1 MRATPDPAERPRRDV
16 GGLGGHDVPMRQL
29 LPGPTVDITVDE
41 AYGTALGSRTDG
53 PWVGLCMVASID
65 GSTAVAGSSAKL
77 SSPTDTAVLGRL
89 RQLADVIVVGA
100 GTVRDEEYGMPRKQ
114 GQRVGV
120 VTQSGQLDF
129 TTDLFRS
136 GAGFLITTE
145 RGAPGVPDA
154 IDVIRLGHGTI
165 DLRAVIRELP
175 SFVGGADYVQVE
187 GGAALNGAMFEAD
200 LIDEINVT
208 TSPATFGGPG
218 PRLATGA
225 PPHAHRFDAAQLTI
239 DDESFVYT
247 RWLRRRD

>member
-1 MRATPDPAERPRRDV
+1 MRCRSAQRDDTARPGDR
-16 GGLGGHDVPMRQL
+16 GHDGRMRRL
-29 LPGPTVDITVDE
+29 LPGPADDITVDG
-41 AYGTALGSRTDG
+41 AYGEPLGSRTDR

-65 GSTAVAGSSAKL
+65 GSTAVDGDSSKL
-77 SSPTDTAVLGRL
+77 SSPTDSSVLGRL

-100 GTVRDEEYGMPRKQ
+100 GTVRDEGYGAPRKK

-120 VTQSGQLDF
+120 VTQSGRLDF
-129 TTDLFRS
+129 TTDLFAS
-136 GAGFLITTE
+136 GAGFVITSET
-145 RGAPGVPDA
+145 GAPDVPPGT
-154 IDVIRLGHGTI
+154 DVLRVGQERI
-165 DLRAVIRELP
+165 DLATLIRRLAA
-175 SFVGGADYVQVE
+175 FVGSADYVQVE
-187 GGAALNGAMFEAD
+187 GGAALNGAMFDAD

>member
-1 MRATPDPAERPRRDV
+1 MRR
-16 GGLGGHDVPMRQL
+16 L
-29 LPGPTVDITVDE
+29 LPAPADDITVDE

-65 GSTAVAGSSAKL
+65 GSTAVGGGSAKL

-100 GTVRDEEYGMPRKQ
+100 GTVRDEGYGQPRKQ
-114 GQRVGV
+114 DQRVGV

-136 GAGFLITTE
+136 GAGFLITSET
-145 RGAPGVPDA
+145 GAPDVPDA
-154 IDVIRLGHGTI
+154 IEVIRLGEGQI
-165 DLRAVIRELP
+165 DLVAVIRELP
-175 SFVGGADYVQVE
+175 VFVGGADYVQVE
-187 GGAALNGAMFEAD
+187 GGAALNGAMFGED

-208 TSPATFGGPG
+208 TSPATFGGAG
-218 PRLATGA
+218 PRLATGG
-225 PPHAHRFDAAQLTI
+225 PPHAHRFDPAQLTI

-247 RWLRRRD
+247 RWLRARD